1 MHELRYGSRGSWGE
15 DIEQAEKN
23 GKAGE
28 VLRRKAKAEEYAAMI
43 VAAKAERVLFTFYVA
58 RDSGESG
65 VTVDDPTSNGAQ
77 FVL

>member
-1 MHELRYGSRGSWGE
+1 MGEE

-23 GKAGE
+23 GKAVEELEAGE